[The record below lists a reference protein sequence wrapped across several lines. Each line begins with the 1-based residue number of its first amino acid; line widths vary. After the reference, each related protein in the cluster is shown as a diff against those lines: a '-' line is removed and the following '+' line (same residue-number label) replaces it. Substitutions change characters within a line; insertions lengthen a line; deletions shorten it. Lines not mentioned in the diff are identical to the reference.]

1 MNERRKD
8 RRFQVE
14 NGTFAV
20 LGGLSWSHS
29 TQKLGQITD
38 IGMGG
43 LAFSYIASEEVSDD
57 SVELNI
63 FLAENRFHLRK
74 IPFKTI
80 WDIETERVPFSSITM
95 RRSGVEFGELTPD
108 QTSQLKYFIRNHTLP
123 LKQAPSLSVH
133 LNPIPEL
140 DKSCDIG

>member
-1 MNERRKD
+1 MDERRKH
-8 RRFQVE
+8 RRFQVD
-14 NGTFAV
+14 NGAFAV

-43 LAFSYIASEEVSDD
+43 LAFSYIASEELSDD

-80 WDIETERVPFSSITM
+80 WDIQTEKVPFSSITM

-108 QTSQLKYFIRNHTLP
+108 QRSQLKYFIRNHTLP

-133 LNPIPEL
+133 LNPSPEL